1 MMNHEQIIH
10 LITAIQKDFYPIIRQ
25 EDFPALYKE
34 IKLQYNDI
42 ALVIRDYLRNAEK
55 LLDYK
60 AYIPFI

>member
-1 MMNHEQIIH
+1 MESE
-10 LITAIQKDFYPIIRQ
+10 IRQ